1 MKTEAIDRILIFNSY
16 GLNSPQIASLLLNGE
31 TALDENEA
39 YWAGLIVATAM
50 LGSGLSLLLF
60 PVFMGYGAVIMS
72 LGIMTM
78 IVVLMTKALIIQIQ
92 KWMDYNAR
100 IEETVANIL
109 ALRSEVV
116 PSQSKPK
123 ALRPRSNESKAEKP
137 ETEADEEVKIAAA

>member
-1 MKTEAIDRILIFNSY
+1 
-16 GLNSPQIASLLLNGE
+16 
-31 TALDENEA
+31 LDEKEA
-39 YWAGLIVATAM
+39 YWAGLVVATVM
-50 LGSGLSLLLF
+50 LGSGFSLLLF

-109 ALRSEVV
+109 ALRTQVV
-116 PSQSKPK
+116 PNRPNIEGVQPEKDKVGPK
-123 ALRPRSNESKAEKP
+123 KLEAEA
-137 ETEADEEVKIAAA
+137 EEEEVAAI

>member
-1 MKTEAIDRILIFNSY
+1 M
-16 GLNSPQIASLLLNGE
+16 NGE
-31 TALDENEA
+31 TVLDENEA

-109 ALRSEVV
+109 ALRTEVV
-116 PSQSKPK
+116 PSQSKSEAIRPK
-123 ALRPRSNESKAEKP
+123 SKESKAEKP

>member
-1 MKTEAIDRILIFNSY
+1 MVKL
-16 GLNSPQIASLLLNGE
+16 
-31 TALDENEA
+31 LDENEA
-39 YWAGLIVATAM
+39 YWAGLIVATVM
-50 LGSGLSLLLF
+50 LGSGFSLLLF

-116 PSQSKPK
+116 PGQSKTK
-123 ALRPRSNESKAEKP
+123 ALRPKSDEVKPRKP
-137 ETEADEEVKIAAA
+137 ETEAEEEEIAAV